1 MSASMD
7 WPTETW
13 WSAYKDPQLES
24 LISQTVSGSPT
35 LRIAQIRVRL
45 AQAFQDSRHADT
57 LPNISTEGSFVREH
71 FTERQFIPPPWA
83 GHSDWN
89 NQLTASLAYDLDLW
103 GRQKSLWQAS
113 VSEVRATKIEVQQV
127 RLELITTVV
136 RTYIQLAMQYSLRD
150 IAEAHLLQIK
160 QRIAISKRSLF
171 AGLGTEMEV
180 TEAETPLPTL
190 VAKIEAINSRIGLIQ
205 NQLAVLSGQGPEVGD
220 TIKRPSMM
228 LKVDIGLPDHLP
240 ANLIGRRP
248 DILAYRWRV
257 QAAQKQIKG
266 AKAAFYP
273 NINLLS
279 FIGFQALGFG
289 QMVSNASSITGV
301 GPALSLPIFDG
312 GQRRSHLSATTANYD
327 IALENYNTGLICAL
341 QEVADQLLILQ
352 SNAQQL
358 DEAEKSVALAQKA
371 NALASTSYHAGLT
384 NFQHMLEK
392 QSIFLRENE
401 TLTEL
406 QTVRLDAY
414 AGLMRALGGG
424 AFDAAAAN
432 MVKTP

>member
-1 MSASMD
+1 MLSKPNILHFSCRLLNISLMTMIAGCISTSGIESTSQPIHADTIGAGSIIAMSASMD

-248 DILAYRWRV
+248 DILAYRWPE
-257 QAAQKQIKG
+257 I
-266 AKAAFYP
+266 FP
-273 NINLLS
+273 NTCRPCGRSCVRDRSPWTIRN
-279 FIGFQALGFG
+279 
-289 QMVSNASSITGV
+289 
-301 GPALSLPIFDG
+301 G
-312 GQRRSHLSATTANYD
+312 GSP
-327 IALENYNTGLICAL
+327 
-341 QEVADQLLILQ
+341 
-352 SNAQQL
+352 
-358 DEAEKSVALAQKA
+358 
-371 NALASTSYHAGLT
+371 
-384 NFQHMLEK
+384 
-392 QSIFLRENE
+392 
-401 TLTEL
+401 
-406 QTVRLDAY
+406 
-414 AGLMRALGGG
+414 
-424 AFDAAAAN
+424 AAA
-432 MVKTP
+432 